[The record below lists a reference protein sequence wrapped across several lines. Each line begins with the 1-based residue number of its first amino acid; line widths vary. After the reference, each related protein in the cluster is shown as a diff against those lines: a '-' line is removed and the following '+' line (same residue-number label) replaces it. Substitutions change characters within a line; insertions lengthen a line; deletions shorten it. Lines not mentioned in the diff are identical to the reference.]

1 MKQPAGYFLIAIIVA
16 AHNAQDQID
25 ACLESLVR
33 AARHPALAQE
43 DVQITVVL
51 NHCDDRT
58 GWLARSW
65 GVHTM
70 DVQAGQASAARKAGA
85 DAAVR
90 AGARWLAFADADTTV
105 AEDWLVA
112 QLAQSSDVVCRAMFD
127 GVLDSEVGSD
137 ALHHVTFGLSAKA
150 YVAARDAK
158 PAKPLPA
165 LTPSNEVPVAQ
176 SITRPLLKALQA
188 VTGGG
193 GARPTLQSAASRRTE
208 A

>member
-1 MKQPAGYFLIAIIVA
+1 MISIIVA

-33 AARHPALAQE
+33 AARHPAVAQE

-51 NHCDDRT
+51 DHCDDRT

-70 DVQAGQASAARKAGA
+70 DVEARNTRMARKAGA
-85 DAAVR
+85 EAALR

-105 AEDWLVA
+105 AEDWLAAQVA
-112 QLAQSSDVVCRAMFD
+112 QGSDVVCRTMLD
-127 GVLDSEVGSD
+127 GVLNADDD
-137 ALHHVTFGLSAKA
+137 AHAHAHHLNFGLSANA

-158 PAKPLPA
+158 PVAAHAPPA
-165 LTPSNEVPVAQ
+165 LPSSPGSATSAPPTQTLMKAVP
-176 SITRPLLKALQA
+176 TLLHALR
-188 VTGGG
+188 GGG
-193 GARPTLQSAASRRTE
+193 GARPILQSPCQPTGT
-208 A
+208 

>member
-1 MKQPAGYFLIAIIVA
+1 MIAIIVA

-33 AARHPALAQE
+33 AARHPALAGE

-70 DVQAGQASAARKAGA
+70 DVQSGQACMARKGGA
-85 DAAVR
+85 DAAVH

-105 AEDWLVA
+105 AEDWLAA
-112 QLAQSSDVVCRAMFD
+112 QIAQSTDVVSRVVYD
-127 GVLDSEVGSD
+127 GVLDTSPD
-137 ALHHVTFGLSAKA
+137 ADLHGVNFGLSAKA

-158 PAKPLPA
+158 PAPLA
-165 LTPSNEVPVAQ
+165 PVAQ
-176 SITRPLLKALQA
+176 ASAPVMPMPQAL
-188 VTGGG
+188 GGG
-193 GARPTLQSAASRRTE
+193 KGGSGARPILQRAACPRTDS
-208 A
+208 

>member
-1 MKQPAGYFLIAIIVA
+1 MIAIIVA

-33 AARHPALAQE
+33 AARHPALAGE

-70 DVQAGQASAARKAGA
+70 DIQSGQACMARKGGA
-85 DAAVR
+85 DAAVH

-105 AEDWLVA
+105 AEDWLAA
-112 QLAQSSDVVCRAMFD
+112 QIVQCTDVVSRVVYD
-127 GVLDSEVGSD
+127 GVLDTAPD
-137 ALHHVTFGLSAKA
+137 ADLHGVNFGLSAKA

-158 PAKPLPA
+158 PAPMATVTPVVQAATPVMPMPQA
-165 LTPSNEVPVAQ
+165 L
-176 SITRPLLKALQA
+176 
-188 VTGGG
+188 GGG
-193 GARPTLQSAASRRTE
+193 SGARPILQRAACPRTGS
-208 A
+208 

>member
-1 MKQPAGYFLIAIIVA
+1 LIAIIVA
-16 AHNAQDQID
+16 AHNAQDKID
-25 ACLESLVR
+25 ACLESLMR
-33 AARHPALAQE
+33 AARHPALADE

-70 DVQAGQASAARKAGA
+70 DVHSGQACMARRSGA

-105 AEDWLVA
+105 AEDWLAA
-112 QLAQSSDVVCRAMFD
+112 QIAQSTDVVSRVVYD
-127 GVLDSEVGSD
+127 GVLDTAPD
-137 ALHHVTFGLSAKA
+137 ADLHGVNFGLSAKA

-158 PAKPLPA
+158 PAPA
-165 LTPSNEVPVAQ
+165 EPSARDTAPVMVTP
-176 SITRPLLKALQA
+176 QA
-188 VTGGG
+188 VGSGS
-193 GARPTLQSAASRRTE
+193 GARPILQRAACPRFES
-208 A
+208 

>member
-1 MKQPAGYFLIAIIVA
+1 MIAIIVA

-25 ACLESLVR
+25 ACLESLMR
-33 AARHPALAQE
+33 AARHPALADE

-70 DVQAGQASAARKAGA
+70 DVHSGQACMARRSGA

-105 AEDWLVA
+105 AEDWLAA
-112 QLAQSSDVVCRAMFD
+112 QIAQSTDMVSRVVYD
-127 GVLDSEVGSD
+127 GVLDTAPD
-137 ALHHVTFGLSAKA
+137 ADLHGVNFGLSAKA

-158 PAKPLPA
+158 PAPAPAPTEPAARDTTTVMAKPQVL
-165 LTPSNEVPVAQ
+165 S
-176 SITRPLLKALQA
+176 
-188 VTGGG
+188 GGSG
-193 GARPTLQSAASRRTE
+193 GRGARPILQRAACPRLES
-208 A
+208 

>member
-1 MKQPAGYFLIAIIVA
+1 LIAIIVA
-16 AHNAQDQID
+16 AHNAQDKID
-25 ACLESLVR
+25 ACLESLMR
-33 AARHPALAQE
+33 AARHPALADE

-70 DVQAGQASAARKAGA
+70 DVHSGQACMARRSGA

-105 AEDWLVA
+105 AEDWLAA
-112 QLAQSSDVVCRAMFD
+112 QIAQSTDVVSRVVYD
-127 GVLDSEVGSD
+127 GVLDTAPD
-137 ALHHVTFGLSAKA
+137 ADLHGVNFGLSAKA

-158 PAKPLPA
+158 PAPAPAPREPAARDTTPVMAKPQVL
-165 LTPSNEVPVAQ
+165 S
-176 SITRPLLKALQA
+176 
-188 VTGGG
+188 GGSG
-193 GARPTLQSAASRRTE
+193 GRGARPILQRAASPRLE
-208 A
+208 S